1 LFEAKVGS
9 VAGERRKHNHEGHEG
24 SRSFDWAM
32 VPSGVVGCWVGEDRQ
47 RELLLM
53 RGVPFTLSALPFKI
67 EDKADV
73 AQLVEQPIRNRQVSG
88 SSPLVGSRF
97 YTGSKHFETWS
108 PLFYPIT
115 LSHKSL
121 TCRFLF
127 KPSRALRERHV
138 VYIPSAALIRTLFVA
153 SLACVVEVQ

>member
-1 LFEAKVGS
+1 VAFLFDAKSGS

-88 SSPLVGSRF
+88 SSPLVGSILSSTCHPLSLHPQF
-97 YTGSKHFETWS
+97 DLAWFVTW
-108 PLFYPIT
+108 FVT
-115 LSHKSL
+115 
-121 TCRFLF
+121 R
-127 KPSRALRERHV
+127 
-138 VYIPSAALIRTLFVA
+138 IP
-153 SLACVVEVQ
+153 